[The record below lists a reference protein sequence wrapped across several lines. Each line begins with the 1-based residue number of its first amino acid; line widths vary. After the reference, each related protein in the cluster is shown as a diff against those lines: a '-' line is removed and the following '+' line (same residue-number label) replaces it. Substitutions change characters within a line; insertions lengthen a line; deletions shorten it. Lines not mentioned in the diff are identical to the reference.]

1 MMDITLW
8 METFLQKLQA
18 LFGERLFFVG
28 LQGSYARQEATET
41 SDIDVV
47 VILDALHPDDLLR
60 YRDML
65 DTLPNRELVCGFVSG
80 KQELL
85 DWAASDLFQ
94 FYFDTLPILGSLDC
108 LLERIDDAA
117 VAQAIHLAA
126 CNLYHACVHNLVHEQ
141 SEELLQALYKSAVFT
156 VQALHY
162 RRTGIHIRK
171 HNDLLQA
178 VQEPEREIVRI
189 ALQMKQGA
197 NMEFLPCSETL
208 FAWAKALISQQ

>member
-1 MMDITLW
+1 MMDLTLW
-8 METFLQKLQA
+8 MDTFLLKLQA

-28 LQGSYARQEATET
+28 LQGSHARQEATEA

-60 YRDML
+60 YREML

-94 FYFDTLPILGSLDC
+94 FYFDTLPVLGSLDC
-108 LLERIDDAA
+108 LRDRIDDAA
-117 VAQAIHLAA
+117 VFQAIHLGA

-141 SEELLQALYKSAVFT
+141 SAELLKALYKSAVFT

-162 RRTGIHIRK
+162 RKTGAYIRK
-171 HNDLLQA
+171 HSDLLQA
-178 VQEPEREIVRI
+178 VQEPEREIVRT
-189 ALQMKQGA
+189 ALQLKQGDA
-197 NMEFLPCSETL
+197 VDFTAQSNLLLS
-208 FAWAKALISQQ
+208 WVKSLISQQ

>member
-1 MMDITLW
+1 MDITLW
-8 METFLQKLQA
+8 MDTFLQKLQA

-28 LQGSYARQEATET
+28 LQGSYARQEATAA

-47 VILDALHPDDLLR
+47 VILDALHPEDLLC

-65 DTLPNRELVCGFVSG
+65 DTLPNRELICGFVSG

-94 FYFDTLPILGSLDC
+94 FYFDTLPVLGSLDC
-108 LLERIDDAA
+108 LLDRIDDAA

-126 CNLYHACVHNLVHEQ
+126 CNLYHTCVHNLVHEQ
-141 SEELLQALYKSAVFT
+141 SAELLRALYKSSVFT

-162 RRTGIHIRK
+162 RKTGVHIRK
-171 HNDLLQA
+171 HSDLLLA

-189 ALQMKQGA
+189 ALQLKQGSA
-197 NMEFLPCSETL
+197 VEFTAQSNLLLS
-208 FAWAKALISQQ
+208 WAKSLISQQ

>member
-1 MMDITLW
+1 MD
-8 METFLQKLQA
+8 TFLQKVQD

-28 LQGSYARQEATET
+28 LQGSHARQEATET

-47 VILDALHPDDLLR
+47 VILDNLYPEDLLR
-60 YRDML
+60 YREML
-65 DTLPNRELVCGFVSG
+65 DMLPNREQICGFVSG

-108 LLERIDDAA
+108 LLDQIDDAA
-117 VAQAIHLAA
+117 IAQAIHLAA

-141 SEELLQALYKSAVFT
+141 SIELLRALYKSAVFT

-162 RRTGIHIRK
+162 RKTGVYICK
-171 HNDLLQA
+171 HSDLLQA
-178 VQEPEREIVRI
+178 AQEPEREIVRI
-189 ALQMKQGA
+189 ALQLKQGVD
-197 NMEFLPCSETL
+197 MEFLSCSETL